1 MKPLKILRG
10 VYCGI
15 AAVALSLP
23 VYISALAWDAA
34 RRVPESVKASLPPN
48 AHLGFELGPLLRSH
62 PVATGVWLVAAF
74 AIGFLLGFRV
84 FSRRSSPQTL

>member
-1 MKPLKILRG
+1 
-10 VYCGI
+10 V
-15 AAVALSLP
+15 AVSLP
-23 VYISALAWDAA
+23 VYIAVLVWDAA

-48 AHLGFELGPLLRSH
+48 AHLGFELGPLMRSH

-84 FSRRSSPQTL
+84 FLRRSSPQTL